1 MSMKKEDELFTS
13 VSESLKL
20 ISAGADIRTA
30 SFYSIRNSR
39 FDNEEYTV
47 PNLITD
53 DMAYKLMEA
62 DIRIVI
68 PRWSLSDLIH
78 MEKNRA
84 DGALRILMK
93 NKVNE
98 LCILL
103 KSKNNDK

>member
-1 MSMKKEDELFTS
+1 MKKEDELFTS

-39 FDNEEYTV
+39 SNDEEYTV

-78 MEKNRA
+78 MEKDRA

-98 LCILL
+98 VCVLL
-103 KSKNNDK
+103 KNKNNDK